1 MLHRRNW
8 NMLGK
13 VGLMYIKI
21 VIVVVVIIILVVVV
35 RSLINIYINHLV
47 LG

>member
-1 MLHRRNW
+1 MF
-8 NMLGK
+8 GK

-21 VIVVVVIIILVVVV
+21 VIIVIIIVVVIIILVVVV

>member
-8 NMLGK
+8 NMFGK

-21 VIVVVVIIILVVVV
+21 VIVVVIIIIIVVV

>member
-1 MLHRRNW
+1 MLHRKNW
-8 NMLGK
+8 NMFGK

-21 VIVVVVIIILVVVV
+21 VVVVIIIVVVVV

-47 LG
+47 LD

>member
-1 MLHRRNW
+1 MF
-8 NMLGK
+8 GK

-21 VIVVVVIIILVVVV
+21 VVVVIIIVVVVV

>member
-1 MLHRRNW
+1 MLHRKNW
-8 NMLGK
+8 NMFGK

-21 VIVVVVIIILVVVV
+21 VVVVIIIVVVVV